1 MSWLGREGKRGNVIE
16 SRRRDASD
24 DEKFSV
30 EVDWGLRWKLSSSPT
45 VENREVA
52 LSLTDQARSGAWCGV
67 ANFNSSIIELD

>member
-1 MSWLGREGKRGNVIE
+1 MSRLGREGKRGNVIE

-24 DEKFSV
+24 DEESV

-67 ANFNSSIIELD
+67 ENFNSSIIELD